1 METVSYG
8 SMFTTHD
15 VSVFFV
21 FIEYN
26 KNENQVF
33 ENKYQKVNIIY
44 LSFLIYQNVSWEMK
58 ANVEC
63 K

>member
-1 METVSYG
+1 MKTVPYG

-15 VSVFFV
+15 VSGFFV

-44 LSFLIYQNVSWEMK
+44 LSFLFYKNVS
-58 ANVEC
+58 
-63 K
+63 